1 MDSFD
6 FHPEKPE
13 LAEQAPKGG
22 LSLTFFSLVL
32 FVLIFLLFFGD
43 EINFIVYLVIV
54 LLIHELGHFLAMKAF
69 KYKNV
74 RMLFVPLMGAFVQ
87 GTKSNYS
94 QRQSFIVT
102 AAGPLPGILIG
113 TILVVY
119 GAENRAEWM
128 LTVGILFLLLNVIN
142 LLPLDPLDGGQ
153 LFKLFMKKKHELFL
167 MIFAFLSSLAMIGVG
182 WFMGSYVLMIFG
194 FFMGFRVRAMQKK
207 YEIHKELND
216 EGVDYATTYK
226 SLSNEAYAKIKRV
239 VIEYTP
245 ALQKYMDQVSADDID
260 PVLASQVN
268 SVLVA
273 PLKKD
278 TSFIFRVL
286 LLLLWIASFAV
297 PIILFMNI
305 DIQWYLPEITSLN

>member
-43 EINFIVYLVIV
+43 EINFIIYLVIV

-87 GTKSNYS
+87 GTKTNYS

-102 AAGPLPGILIG
+102 AAGPLPGIVIG
-113 TILVVY
+113 ALFVY
-119 GAENRAEWM
+119 FANASQESWM
-128 LTVGILFLLLNVIN
+128 MTTGLLFLLLNIIN

-153 LFKLFMKKKHELFL
+153 LFKLFVKDKNELFL
-167 MIFAFLSSLAMIGVG
+167 MIFAFVSSLFMIGIG
-182 WFMGSYVLMIFG
+182 WYISSYILMIFG

-207 YEIHKELND
+207 YEIHKELKQK
-216 EGVDYATTYK
+216 GVNFATTYK
-226 SLSNEAYAKIKRV
+226 LLSNETYSKIKKV
-239 VIEYTP
+239 VIDYTP
-245 ALQKYMDQVSADDID
+245 ALQKYIDQVSTEELD

-268 SVLVA
+268 SVLIT
-273 PLKKD
+273 PLKRD
-278 TSFIFRVL
+278 TSLLFRFL
-286 LLLLWIASFAV
+286 LLLFWIASFMV
-297 PIILFMNI
+297 PVILFMNI
-305 DIQWYLPEITSLN
+305 DIQWYLPHLAK